1 MMGWSDIIPESMVEM
16 HREKKRVELYSD
28 YSVCYLEMM
37 GWSDII
43 PESMVEMH
51 REKKGTEIYSDP
63 EELFNPI
70 AKR

>member
-1 MMGWSDIIPESMVEM
+1 
-16 HREKKRVELYSD
+16 
-28 YSVCYLEMM
+28 M